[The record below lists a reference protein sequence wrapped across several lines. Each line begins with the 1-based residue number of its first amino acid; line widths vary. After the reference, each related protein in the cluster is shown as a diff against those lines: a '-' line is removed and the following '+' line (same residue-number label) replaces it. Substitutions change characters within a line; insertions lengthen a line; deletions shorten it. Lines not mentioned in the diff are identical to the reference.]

1 MARYEICVGGH
12 LGEMIRAAF
21 ADLRIQVRGGDT
33 VLSGVM
39 ADQAALFGVLR
50 QVEALGLE
58 LIEVRRV
65 PLCGPDGLKESLSHV
80 VRVGQQSLVRAG
92 DDDWRNAD
100 PGGSFGAHRVGHRFP
115 GPGDKRAVEGD
126 PRKSPSNPAHGPG
139 DRDGDDRVP

>member
-80 VRVGQQSLVRAG
+80 VRVVS
-92 DDDWRNAD
+92 
-100 PGGSFGAHRVGHRFP
+100 
-115 GPGDKRAVEGD
+115 
-126 PRKSPSNPAHGPG
+126 SPSCVPGTMTGVTPTRAARSAPIASAIDSPAQGINAL
-139 DRDGDDRVP
+139 